1 METVR
6 QNFGVTIDY
15 YARIRFDG
23 FVKIIDAMGGV
34 TITLDEPMSGFEA
47 GKVDLNGEQA
57 LAFARDRSGSDD
69 FFRMQRGQ
77 MVMIA
82 AIKQIINPMTWPR
95 IPVILSAVMSSVNT
109 DIPIWQLPRIGIAVV
124 RAVLADSINNQTI
137 TREMVTPFTTSEGAN
152 VLLPNWDAINPLLF
166 ELFGE

>member
-1 METVR
+1 
-6 QNFGVTIDY
+6 
-15 YARIRFDG
+15 
-23 FVKIIDAMGGV
+23 
-34 TITLDEPMSGFEA
+34 
-47 GKVDLNGEQA
+47 
-57 LAFARDRSGSDD
+57 
-69 FFRMQRGQ
+69 MQRGQ